1 MILDGGRTGFLV
13 GGLFCAGAR
22 RSFDR
27 VEKEHLAW
35 LITMDLFLWS
45 WMNGDLDFMQAP
57 EADKPDLDR
66 LADDGCPHEE
76 PEHEPEHEHDIGGES

>member
-1 MILDGGRTGFLV
+1 
-13 GGLFCAGAR
+13 
-22 RSFDR
+22 
-27 VEKEHLAW
+27 
-35 LITMDLFLWS
+35 MDLFLWS

-76 PEHEPEHEHDIGGES
+76 PEHEHDIGGES